1 VANLLQHARRA
12 IVWDRPAWL
21 DDSFGFGGNTYYPT
35 GTASIG
41 TTEQPTGDFAGLVD
55 GAFKANPVVFA
66 CELKRIQVFSEARF
80 QFRRMTNGRPGDLF
94 GTADLDVLEV
104 PWPRGTTSDLL
115 ARMITDADNAGNAYV
130 ARLAE
135 EPDRLYRLRPDYV
148 TIVMG
153 SRSGRPVAAPWE
165 LDAEIIGF
173 IYDPADGQT
182 DPVPLLVSEVAHFA
196 PIPDPLARFRGMSW
210 MQPALGEMGADRA
223 ATMHK
228 EAFFTNG
235 ANPRV
240 IVSFDKEI
248 KQESIEKFAAKMDSA
263 HAGWRNA
270 YKTLYLGGGASA
282 TVVGRD
288 MQQLDFANVIGKSE
302 TRIAACS
309 GIHPVLIPLSEG
321 LQGSALNAGN
331 YKAAQRSTADTTFRH
346 LWRNVAGSLAPLVVV
361 PVGAELWTDDRDIAF
376 LREDA
381 KDRAEVQFVKAQTI
395 RQYVE
400 AGFTP
405 DSAKA
410 AVAAEDET
418 LLVHSGLVSV
428 QLNPPGQGTSPAPE
442 ASGRRPLGALN
453 GSSS

>member
-1 VANLLQHARRA
+1 VATLAQRALARRA
-12 IVWDRPAWL
+12 VTWLDRPAWL
-21 DDSFGFGGNTYYPT
+21 DESFTFGGNTYYPT
-35 GTASIG
+35 GTTSIG
-41 TTEQPTGDFAGLVD
+41 NTETISGDFAGLVD
-55 GAFKANPVVFA
+55 GAFKVNPVVFA

-80 QFRRMTNGRPGDLF
+80 QFRRMQDGRPGDLF
-94 GTADLDVLEV
+94 GTADLDVLET

-153 SRSGRPVAAPWE
+153 SRSGRPVAAPWQ

-173 IYDPADGQT
+173 IYDPRDGGQT
-182 DPVPLLVSEVAHFA
+182 DPVPLTVDEVAHFA

-210 MQPALGEMGADRA
+210 MQPAVGELGADRA
-223 ATMHK
+223 ATEHK
-228 EAFFTNG
+228 AAFFTNG

-240 IVSFDKEI
+240 IVSFDKDI
-248 KQESIEKFAAKMDSA
+248 KQESIEKFAAKMDA
-263 HAGWRNA
+263 KHAGWRNA
-270 YKTLYLGGGASA
+270 YKTLYLGGGATA

-288 MQQLDFANVIGKSE
+288 MQQLDFANVIGRSE

-361 PVGAELWTDDRDIAF
+361 PTGADLWTDDRDIAF

-381 KDRAEVQFVKAQTI
+381 RDRADVQFVKAQTI

-405 DSAKA
+405 DSAAA
-410 AVAAEDET
+410 AVEAEDPG
-418 LLVHSGLVSV
+418 LLVHTGMTSV
-428 QLNPPGQGTSPAPE
+428 QLQKPGQGQLEPSGNGNGRVPAE
-442 ASGRRPLGALN
+442 LS
-453 GSSS
+453 

>member
-1 VANLLQHARRA
+1 MATLAQRALARRA
-12 IVWDRPAWL
+12 VTWLDRPAWL
-21 DDSFGFGGNTYYPT
+21 DDSFSFGGNTYFGS
-35 GTASIG
+35 GTSAIG
-41 TTEQPTGDFAGLVD
+41 STEGISGDFAGLVD
-55 GAFKANPVVFA
+55 GAFKVNPVVFA

-80 QFRRMTNGRPGDLF
+80 QFRRMQNGRPGDLF
-94 GTADLDVLEV
+94 GTADLGVLEQ

-115 ARMITDADNAGNAYV
+115 GRMITDADNAGNAYV
-130 ARLAE
+130 ARLATD
-135 EPDRLYRLRPDYV
+135 PDRLYRLRPDYV

-153 SRSGRPVAAPWE
+153 SRSGRPVEHPWQ

-173 IYDPADGQT
+173 IYDPKDGQT
-182 DPVPLLVSEVAHFA
+182 DPVPLTVDEVAHFA

-210 MQPALGEMGADRA
+210 MQPAMGEVGADRA
-223 ATMHK
+223 ATQHK
-228 EAFFTNG
+228 ATFFTNG

-240 IVSFDKEI
+240 IVGFDKDI
-248 KQESIEKFAAKMDSA
+248 KQESIERFAAKLDA
-263 HAGWRNA
+263 KHEGWRNA
-270 YKTLYLGGGASA
+270 YKTLYLGGGAAA

-288 MQQLDFANVIGKSE
+288 MQQLDFANVIGRSE

-321 LQGSALNAGN
+321 LAGSSLNAGN

-346 LWRNVAGSLAPLVVV
+346 LWRNAAGSLAPLVQI

-381 KDRAEVQFVKAQTI
+381 RDRADVQFIKAQTI

-405 DSAKA
+405 NSAAA
-410 AVAAEDET
+410 AVEAEDPG
-418 LLVHSGLVSV
+418 LLVHTGMPSV
-428 QLNPPGQGTSPAPE
+428 QLQKPGQGQLESPQNGNGRAPAE
-442 ASGRRPLGALN
+442 VG
-453 GSSS
+453 